1 MELDNI
7 RALET
12 TFLNLARLN
21 RCTLKIVF
29 LLFTTIIVSNLFSQT
44 DTLWRKS
51 PEITFSGYADVFYA
65 FDFSLPE
72 GNERQPYLVNH
83 NRHNEFNVNHVLV
96 RANLKH
102 DKYRANLGLHAGT
115 YVHDNYAQEPKAL
128 RHIYEAN
135 IGLSLS
141 KNNKL
146 WVDVGVFESHIG
158 FEVSQSTENQTL
170 TRSIC
175 AELSPYYFG
184 GAKLSY
190 DPNEKWSF
198 KLLALNGWQ
207 RIQRLSGNSLL
218 SFGSQIQFKP
228 NAKWLL
234 NWSTFV
240 GTDTPDSTRLMRY
253 FSNFYTQFK
262 PNDKLNFTLGWDLGV
277 QESAPNTNSYA
288 YWTNLTL
295 IAQYQI
301 AQKWKTAW
309 RVEVFSDID
318 GLIVPNSWPNT
329 NFSGFS
335 WNLDYQ
341 PMQNLQIRWENRVT
355 KSTSH
360 LFHPQPVSS
369 EINFVSVISL
379 ALKFEK

>member
-1 MELDNI
+1 
-7 RALET
+7 
-12 TFLNLARLN
+12 
-21 RCTLKIVF
+21 
-29 LLFTTIIVSNLFSQT
+29 
-44 DTLWRKS
+44 
-51 PEITFSGYADVFYA
+51 
-65 FDFSLPE
+65 
-72 GNERQPYLVNH
+72 
-83 NRHNEFNVNHVLV
+83 
-96 RANLKH
+96 
-102 DKYRANLGLHAGT
+102 
-115 YVHDNYAQEPKAL
+115 
-128 RHIYEAN
+128 
-135 IGLSLS
+135 
-141 KNNKL
+141 
-146 WVDVGVFESHIG
+146 
-158 FEVSQSTENQTL
+158 
-170 TRSIC
+170 
-175 AELSPYYFG
+175 
-184 GAKLSY
+184 
-190 DPNEKWSF
+190 
-198 KLLALNGWQ
+198 
-207 RIQRLSGNSLL
+207 LSGNSLL

-277 QESAPNTNSYA
+277 QKSAPNTNSYA

-369 EINFVSVISL
+369 EINFISVISL